1 MEPFT
6 WTFIRGDAAEEQL
19 TMVRVGGADDEPD
32 GGVHLVVTTNG
43 TSRSFDFTDARA
55 ARRFQSDMEA
65 MLLRTGWTF
74 VGFAPERRTGRDR
87 RGFPRLNERRRWW
100 TDGTVSLRRFF
111 GWSSADADDITTRR

>member
-6 WTFIRGDAAEEQL
+6 WTFVRGDAGEEHL
-19 TMVRVGGADDEPD
+19 TIVRVGGPDDEAD
-32 GGVHLVVTTNG
+32 EGIHLVVTTNG
-43 TSRSFDFTDARA
+43 TARSFNFTDREA

-65 MLLRTGWTF
+65 LLLRTGWSF
-74 VGFAPERRTGRDR
+74 VGFSPERRTGRDR

-111 GWSSADADDITTRR
+111 GWSSTDADEIASKR